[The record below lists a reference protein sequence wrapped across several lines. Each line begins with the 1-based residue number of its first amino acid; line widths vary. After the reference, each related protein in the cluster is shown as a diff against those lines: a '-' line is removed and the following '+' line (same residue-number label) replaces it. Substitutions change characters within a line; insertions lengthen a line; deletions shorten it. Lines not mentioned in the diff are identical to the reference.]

1 MEEAQ
6 NHGKVI
12 NSGASASS
20 AVVSSNSGKEANNPE
35 AHMDVDL
42 EEDDLLDEENDLSD
56 AVRDFVGVKKGHSV
70 VVRVAASL
78 VPSGSSAPAR
88 MQQRSS
94 LLSRS
99 GGKLVSGN
107 VLKGK
112 EKGQQ
117 QPPSVGIQ
125 ASAGLGAASWGSQKI
140 HNQQPSTLVGESVEA
155 RQVDGTSDGVLVGE
169 D

>member
-12 NSGASASS
+12 NSGAS

-125 ASAGLGAASWGSQKI
+125 ASVGLGAASWGS
-140 HNQQPSTLVGESVEA
+140 
-155 RQVDGTSDGVLVGE
+155 
-169 D
+169 